1 MSRAIFSLPLFN
13 KHFLSLSRRISSFHR
28 HSRRFLFKEDR
39 TILLILELNS
49 KIRNALSIDGG
60 NYKCKPLAAITVAF
74 RLGFGII
81 TRSPRTTDQANDRG
95 NRKKKKGGRGEGGR
109 EGGINT
115 RWLLCDLIYASPF
128 HHSLDLLL
136 RINKTL
142 SLIATLR

>member
-95 NRKKKKGGRGEGGR
+95 NRKKKKGEGGGR
-109 EGGINT
+109 EGRGDKHQMIAM
-115 RWLLCDLIYASPF
+115 RPDLCLPLPPLVGFTIE
-128 HHSLDLLL
+128 
-136 RINKTL
+136 NK
-142 SLIATLR
+142 

>member
-95 NRKKKKGGRGEGGR
+95 NRKKRGRGDKHQMIAMR
-109 EGGINT
+109 P
-115 RWLLCDLIYASPF
+115 DLYPPLPPLVGFTIE
-128 HHSLDLLL
+128 
-136 RINKTL
+136 NK
-142 SLIATLR
+142 